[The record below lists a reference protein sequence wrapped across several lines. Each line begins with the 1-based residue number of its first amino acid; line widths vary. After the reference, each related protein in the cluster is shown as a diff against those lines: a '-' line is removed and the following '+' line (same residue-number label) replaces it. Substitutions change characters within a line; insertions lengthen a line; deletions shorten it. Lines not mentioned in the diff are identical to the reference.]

1 MRIAVVGAGPI
12 GLACAWR
19 LAQRGH
25 AVTVHSDGH
34 PGAWHAAAGMLAP
47 VAEAAFGE
55 HRLTELLVASVRAWP
70 AFAAELGDVGYAET
84 GSLLVGLT
92 PADQAEIARYRSYQ
106 DSLGLPVD
114 SLSAGELRQRE
125 PELHPGV
132 RPGAYTSID
141 AQVDPRRLV
150 KRLVEACA
158 TAGVVTVPGSPSGEP
173 PGVRSGGV
181 DDLSD
186 VDSEVIVV
194 AAGCGTAALT
204 GLPIHPVRGE
214 TLRLRGGPKLH
225 HMIRGYVHGR
235 HVYLV
240 PRPDGE
246 IVVGATSS
254 EHSDPRPSAGGVHEL
269 LSDAIALVPGVRE
282 ATFTEVTVGF
292 RPATPDNLPIVK
304 VLESGAG
311 PRTIAAAGHYRNGI
325 ALTPWTASAVVA
337 LVEAA

>member
-1 MRIAVVGAGPI
+1 MRVAVVGGGPI

-19 LAQRGH
+19 LAQHGH
-25 AVTVHSDGH
+25 AVAVHSDGQ

-70 AFAAELGDVGYAET
+70 GFAAALGDVGYRES
-84 GSLLVGLT
+84 GSLLVGVT
-92 PADQAEIARYRSYQ
+92 AADQAEIARYRSYQ

-114 SLSAGELRQRE
+114 ALSADELRQRE
-125 PELHPGV
+125 PDLHPGV

-150 KRLVEACA
+150 QRLSEACA
-158 TAGVVTVPGSPSGEP
+158 DAGIATAG
-173 PGVRSGGV
+173 GVG
-181 DDLSD
+181 DLSD
-186 VDSEVIVV
+186 VDADVIVV

-204 GLPIHPVRGE
+204 GLPIHAVRGE
-214 TLRLRGGPKLH
+214 TVRLRGGPKLT

-240 PRPDGE
+240 PRANGE

-254 EHSDPRPSAGGVHEL
+254 EQPDPWPTAGGVHEL

-282 ATFTEVTVGF
+282 AQFAEVSVGF
-292 RPATPDNLPIVK
+292 RPATPDNLPIVE
-304 VLESGAG
+304 VVRPGVVV
-311 PRTIAAAGHYRNGI
+311 AAGHYRNGI
-325 ALTPWTASAVVA
+325 ALTPWTAEQVVA
-337 LVEAA
+337 LVEAS